1 MQVMKQKT
9 KVKFK
14 SLAAE
19 QIIYII
25 GMGDYFE
32 EGGPN
37 IRESKTK
44 QELADELEQDG
55 VTFNDFM
62 ASSGDGQE
70 NFVVMTILN
79 NTLCIVVD

>member
-19 QIIYII
+19 QIIYIV

-32 EGGPN
+32 EDGPN

-55 VTFNDFM
+55 VTFDDFK

-79 NTLCIVVD
+79 NTLCIVD

>member
-1 MQVMKQKT
+1 MEQKN

-19 QIIYII
+19 QIIYIV
-25 GMGDYFE
+25 GMGDYFGE
-32 EGGPN
+32 NGPRIN
-37 IRESKTK
+37 ETKTK
-44 QELADELEQDG
+44 QQLADELEQDG
-55 VTFNDFM
+55 VTFNDYM

-79 NTLCIVVD
+79 NTLYIVVD